1 MIAPTPEA
9 EYAAMRESDMVRFE
23 SKVDTSGPMAPLLN
37 NTCWLWRGAVDKAGY
52 PKFWLRGNSVTAQRA
67 ALHLDGVDLT
77 PDDQVINLCLNR
89 LCVRRSHLAVGT
101 LSDAHALR
109 HRGRPRIGPGELA
122 LIRLLVREEE
132 DRVGIIAQDLRLTPH
147 FVEQIARAG

>member
-1 MIAPTPEA
+1 MTH
-9 EYAAMRESDMVRFE
+9 SDMVRFE
-23 SKVDTSGPMAPLLN
+23 AKVDTSGPIALLQD
-37 NTCWLWRGAVDKAGY
+37 TPCWVWRGATDARGY

-67 ALHLDGVDLT
+67 VYVLDGVDLT

-89 LCVRRSHLAVGT
+89 LCVRRSHLAVGS
-101 LSDAHALR
+101 LCDAHALS

-132 DRVGIIAQDLRLTPH
+132 DRVEIIAQDLRLTPY
-147 FVEQIARAG
+147 FVEQIASAD